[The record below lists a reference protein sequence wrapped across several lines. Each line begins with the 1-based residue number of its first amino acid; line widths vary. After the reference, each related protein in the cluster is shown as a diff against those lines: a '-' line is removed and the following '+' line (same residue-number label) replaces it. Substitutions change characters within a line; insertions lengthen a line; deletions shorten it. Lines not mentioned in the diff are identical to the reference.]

1 MRPPAATIRSCASS
15 LKWLAPLR
23 PLPKMTNQKK
33 TDYICISKESEGPAP
48 DTLDETLP
56 GKIQGN
62 VGFLL
67 LVLME
72 SSIIDK
78 FFSFLRF
85 SIGTAASVPVMSY
98 QELKVIHALSRKQA
112 LLGVMLGG
120 LQRMGEAAVT
130 VRPEENDAYGQL
142 IMKWVGEGAVIARQ
156 NKKVDADV
164 AGLFTDLNEIGFEC
178 CLLKGQGNA
187 RLYPRPEERTSGD
200 IDVWVRPKR
209 EKREG
214 SAKEQKRD
222 IMEVISLAKDADPSA
237 RAIYHHVEYLPHE
250 GTEVELH
257 YRPQFMSGFRHNAKL
272 QRYFREHADAQFSH
286 KLLMEG
292 HMIAVP
298 TWEFNVVSQTSH
310 IFKHLFHEGIGLRQ
324 LMDYFY
330 LLTSVGEARK
340 SEYLCKAVLKRLG
353 LKEIAGA
360 LCWILVEKFGME
372 ERYSVF
378 TTPFGE

>member
-1 MRPPAATIRSCASS
+1 
-15 LKWLAPLR
+15 
-23 PLPKMTNQKK
+23 
-33 TDYICISKESEGPAP
+33 
-48 DTLDETLP
+48 
-56 GKIQGN
+56 
-62 VGFLL
+62 
-67 LVLME
+67 
-72 SSIIDK
+72 
-78 FFSFLRF
+78 
-85 SIGTAASVPVMSY
+85 MSY

-257 YRPQFMSGFRHNAKL
+257 YRPQFMSGFRYNAKL

-310 IFKHLFHEGIGLRQ
+310 IFEHLFHEGIGLRQ

-372 ERYSVF
+372 ERYCVAEPDSVRGRF
-378 TTPFGE
+378 VLSEILAGGNFGQFDKRRRFGDSAIGRNMERFRRDVRLLRYFPAEALSEPLFRLYHAFWRMKYNNIIG